1 MPIELLQELVQIDSR
16 NPPGNETGVAKY
28 IYDWLTDK
36 GIQAELI
43 EWGENRYNVIAE
55 IGNGSNGLMLSGHI
69 DIVPFG
75 NLENWKY
82 DPLGATIVGD
92 KLHGR
97 GTSDMKGGV
106 AAIMEAAAKL
116 SKENFKRKLLLT
128 FTGDEE
134 SGLEGAKF
142 LVAKRPEIFNG
153 IKYGVVGE
161 PTQLNI
167 RAIHKGIVQFKAV
180 FSGKAA
186 HGSKPWLGDNAIL
199 KANKFIANLQMLEK
213 VLAKKKDPM
222 LGSGTINVGVISG
235 GTKIN
240 IVPESCEVEVDRRIT
255 RKETMQEA
263 LKQLQDAAKK
273 ADPKVKF
280 ANIEMRPPL
289 DNPLDSPLIEMI
301 QNITKAK
308 VLGESGYTEAGY
320 FRQKLGIDCVVCGP
334 GDSKLAHV
342 ANEWI
347 SVKMVDRAAQVY
359 EKLIRQQCI

>member
-1 MPIELLQELVQIDSR
+1 MPIELLQELVRIDSR
-16 NPPGNETGVAKY
+16 NPPGNEKAVAKY
-28 IYDWLTDK
+28 ICDWLTDK
-36 GIQAELI
+36 GIQAEPVK
-43 EWGENRYNVIAE
+43 WGENRYNVIAE

-75 NLENWKY
+75 NVENWKY
-82 DPLGATIVGD
+82 DPLSATIVGD

-167 RAIHKGIVQFKAV
+167 RAVHKGAIFAIAK
-180 FSGKAA
+180 FYGKAA
-186 HGSKPWLGDNAIL
+186 HGSKPWLGDNAIM
-199 KANKFIANLQMLEK
+199 KANKFLNNVQALEK
-213 VLAKKKDPM
+213 ILSKKKDPM
-222 LGSGTINVGVISG
+222 LGSGTINIGVIRG
-235 GTKIN
+235 GAKAN
-240 IVPESCEVEVDRRIT
+240 IVPESCEVEIDRRIT
-255 RKETMQEA
+255 RKETIQEA
-263 LKQLQDAAKK
+263 VKQLKEAVKK
-273 ADPKVKF
+273 SGPASELVVIDS
-280 ANIEMRPPL
+280 RPPL
-289 DNPLDSPLIEMI
+289 DNPLDSPIIEMI

-347 SVKMVDRAAQVY
+347 SVKMVQQASQVY
-359 EKLIRQQCI
+359 EKLIRQWCV